1 MGANAILA
9 EFVFS
14 ETHLGNIGSGL
25 GVRNFTGVS
34 LERILKK
41 GLNLPVNVLVGGEG
55 FLATK
60 ADDASE
66 NSTYWGGLG
75 IRLDFRS
82 KILIDFKKKCKK
94 AAYAAFFY
102 FESFLLS
109 IIIPIYNEVDHIPRL
124 MRDIKKYK
132 DLGHELIIID
142 DGSNDG
148 SSILLDNAKFIKLIK
163 FKRNR
168 GKGEALKIGLL
179 NTINENI
186 IIFDG
191 DLELDPYDIEKL
203 MVLSPKKGIY
213 CAFANRGGIQKI
225 NSIWS
230 LGNVF
235 LSFLF
240 NLKNNSNVKDSLC
253 CAKSFFKIRYQ
264 HTKS

>member
-1 MGANAILA
+1 MK
-9 EFVFS
+9 
-14 ETHLGNIGSGL
+14 T
-25 GVRNFTGVS
+25 
-34 LERILKK
+34 
-41 GLNLPVNVLVGGEG
+41 
-55 FLATK
+55 
-60 ADDASE
+60 
-66 NSTYWGGLG
+66 
-75 IRLDFRS
+75 
-82 KILIDFKKKCKK
+82 
-94 AAYAAFFY
+94 FY
-102 FESFLLS
+102 S

-124 MRDIKKYK
+124 LRDIKKYK

-179 NTINENI
+179 NTLNENI

-203 MVLSPKKGIY
+203 MVLNPKKEIY
-213 CAFANRGGIQKI
+213 CTFANRGGIQRI

-240 NLKNNSNVKDSLC
+240 NLKNNSNIKDSLC
-253 CAKSFFKIRYQ
+253 CAKSFL
-264 HTKS
+264 KSDIDIQNLKSKGFDIDIEISTNLVKRHSTVRNVNISYTRRSISEGKKLRLVDAFQILKTILNT